1 MEKGSIVN
9 CKLLEER
16 SIMDYIQYYLLCIL
30 QTRLLE
36 EENIVYYSAHT
47 RLLTVILTQ
56 TVREREHSNLT
67 DNTVLIPLRI
77 SREFRLDQGSR

>member
-1 MEKGSIVN
+1 MEKESIVN
-9 CKLLEER
+9 CKLLEEK
-16 SIMDYIQYYLLCIL
+16 SIIDCIQYYLLCIL

-47 RLLTVILTQ
+47 RLLTIILTQ

>member
-36 EENIVYYSAHT
+36 KENIVYYSAHT

-67 DNTVLIPLRI
+67 DNIVLTPLRI
-77 SREFRLDQGSR
+77 SKEFKLD

>member
-1 MEKGSIVN
+1 LEKGSIVN

-67 DNTVLIPLRI
+67 DNIVLTPLRI
-77 SREFRLDQGSR
+77 SKEFKLD

>member
-1 MEKGSIVN
+1 LEKGSIVN

-16 SIMDYIQYYLLCIL
+16 SIIDYIQYYLLCIL

-36 EENIVYYSAHT
+36 KENIVYYSAHT

-67 DNTVLIPLRI
+67 DNIVLTPLRI
-77 SREFRLDQGSR
+77 SKEFKLD

>member
-67 DNTVLIPLRI
+67 DNIVLTPLRI
-77 SREFRLDQGSR
+77 SKEFKLD

>member
-16 SIMDYIQYYLLCIL
+16 SIIDYIQYYLLCIL

-36 EENIVYYSAHT
+36 KENIVYYSAHT

-67 DNTVLIPLRI
+67 DNIVLTPLRI
-77 SREFRLDQGSR
+77 SKEFKLD

>member
-47 RLLTVILTQ
+47 RLLTIILTQ

-67 DNTVLIPLRI
+67 DNIVLTPLRI
-77 SREFRLDQGSR
+77 SKEFKLD

>member
-1 MEKGSIVN
+1 
-9 CKLLEER
+9 
-16 SIMDYIQYYLLCIL
+16 MDYIQYYLLCIL

-47 RLLTVILTQ
+47 RLLTIILTQ

-67 DNTVLIPLRI
+67 DNIVLTPLRI
-77 SREFRLDQGSR
+77 SKEFKLD

>member
-1 MEKGSIVN
+1 LEKGSIVN

-47 RLLTVILTQ
+47 RLLTIILTQ

-67 DNTVLIPLRI
+67 DNIVLTPLRI
-77 SREFRLDQGSR
+77 SKEFKLD

>member
-1 MEKGSIVN
+1 LEKGSIVN

-36 EENIVYYSAHT
+36 EENIVYYSTHT

-67 DNTVLIPLRI
+67 DNIVLTPLRI
-77 SREFRLDQGSR
+77 SKEFKLD